1 MQQELAPTRE
11 VDATS
16 YAFHL
21 SSINRWPMPPSLK
34 KRLQIDELNR
44 MHLMK
49 VTCSM
54 SMTCFH
60 SKSKQFYG
68 STWVVHEHPCMIKSS
83 STKLVLENFS
93 ELTYFFTRIN
103 DPCCFIVIELIM
115 NILGPLDGS
124 VSERLGCGWAV
135 VNPFLGGSMSNG
147 NICLLGAPPDTSL
160 S

>member
-1 MQQELAPTRE
+1 MIDDDSKSIVHWLNKQSKTTSLNDLPNVGNQLILWQFNCELTSLILPTHHMQQELAPTRE

-93 ELTYFFTRIN
+93 ELTYFFTRIT
-103 DPCCFIVIELIM
+103 IHA
-115 NILGPLDGS
+115 
-124 VSERLGCGWAV
+124 VS
-135 VNPFLGGSMSNG
+135 
-147 NICLLGAPPDTSL
+147 
-160 S
+160 